1 MDHFQDWRFV
11 SSLTLP
17 SISMCFATL
26 QQPSLSLS
34 LRQNVFTLVRSLY
47 LYDFFLSLGKDK
59 GSAVCAL
66 SLLLYITSLSLSVTL
81 WAFTSL
87 LCNQCV
93 TFSLSIYQFP
103 FSTLEPTQSACF
115 KQIPRTAGWKSRLWP
130 PFLILHE
137 LCLLLVNN
145 CSKSLNIACFSNF
158 KRTFWVSKIYSLGLM
173 KK

>member
-59 GSAVCAL
+59 GSAICAL

-115 KQIPRTAGWKSRLWP
+115 KQIPRTGGWKSRLWP
-130 PFLILHE
+130 PFWYSMSSACYWSMTVQNLWISHVSAILKEHFGSQKFT
-137 LCLLLVNN
+137 L
-145 CSKSLNIACFSNF
+145 
-158 KRTFWVSKIYSLGLM
+158 
-173 KK
+173 